1 MVVVLQNDDES
12 NFRIVKF
19 DVGQLKEYMGR
30 YIDASCR
37 LCRREKQKLFLKG
50 TKCFTEKCP
59 VERRGYPPGQHGQT
73 RRQKIS
79 EYGVQLREKQKIRR
93 MYGLMEEQFRNYF
106 EKALR
111 QTGRTGETLVKMLER
126 RLDNVVYR
134 LGFAPSR
141 KAARQLVGHGHLT
154 VNNISVN
161 IPSYLVKPGDV
172 IKIRDKSKKLDV
184 IHASMK
190 RVKDSAMLPWLSLDK
205 AGMIGTFL
213 SVPER
218 ADVPLNANEQLIVEL
233 YSK

>member
-1 MVVVLQNDDES
+1 
-12 NFRIVKF
+12 
-19 DVGQLKEYMGR
+19 MGR
-30 YIDASCR
+30 YIEASCR

-59 VERRGYPPGQHGQT
+59 VERRGYPPGQHGQA

-111 QTGRTGETLVKMLER
+111 QTGRTGETLVKMLEC

-141 KAARQLVGHGHLT
+141 KAARQLVGHGHLL
-154 VNNISVN
+154 VNDKSVN
-161 IPSYLVKPGDV
+161 VPSYLVRPGD
-172 IKIRDKSKKLDV
+172 IIRVREKSKKLDV

-190 RVKDSAMLPWLSLDK
+190 RMKDSAMLPWLSLDK
-205 AGMIGTFL
+205 AGMVGTFL

>member
-1 MVVVLQNDDES
+1 
-12 NFRIVKF
+12 
-19 DVGQLKEYMGR
+19 MGR
-30 YIDASCR
+30 YIEASCR
-37 LCRREKQKLFLKG
+37 LCRRERQKLFLKG

-59 VERRGYPPGQHGQT
+59 VERRGYPPGQHGQN

-111 QTGRTGETLVKMLER
+111 KTGRTGETLVKMLEC

-141 KAARQLVGHGHLT
+141 KAARQLVVHCHLMVNDT
-154 VNNISVN
+154 VVN
-161 IPSYLVKPGDV
+161 IPSYLLKAGDLV
-172 IKIRDKSKKLDV
+172 RIRDKSKKLEV
-184 IHASMK
+184 IHSSMK
-190 RVKDSAMLPWLSLDK
+190 RMKDSAMLPWLSLDK
-205 AGMIGTFL
+205 AAMSGTFL
-213 SVPER
+213 NIPER
-218 ADVPLNANEQLIVEL
+218 ADIPLNANEQLIVEL